1 MQLWSFYYEKFRH
14 SGWEHLGADIM
25 PHSDCLGGYSHGY
38 IDFGVLDHEIPIRP
52 ERPRSKHH
60 SLYGCC
66 PYWVGTIGVTAGDR
80 VSSKRRRHGGQT
92 YVVESSALVSDYR
105 QQQVVSMEAWYYFI
119 GQIRAYSKS
128 ITLAKDAQAF
138 QGLTKDDY
146 ILAELSS
153 VYIDSLDSHSVN

>member
-1 MQLWSFYYEKFRH
+1 
-14 SGWEHLGADIM
+14 
-25 PHSDCLGGYSHGY
+25 
-38 IDFGVLDHEIPIRP
+38 
-52 ERPRSKHH
+52 
-60 SLYGCC
+60 
-66 PYWVGTIGVTAGDR
+66 